1 MLKGQ
6 GYQMDSIPKKDE
18 IIYLRE
24 NSNVS
29 TGGDSIDVT
38 DQIPDDYK
46 KIAVDAVSALG
57 VKICG
62 IDLIIENTEVP
73 ASHQNAYGI
82 IEANFNPSMYMHIYP
97 YKGESRRLTMHMIQY
112 LFPELLQSQD
122 SKLIKLGVPQAKRI
136 YNGNMLKQGGRFSRF
151 PNN

>member
-1 MLKGQ
+1 MKWIPFHKKG
-6 GYQMDSIPKKDE
+6 E
-18 IIYLRE
+18 IVYLRE

-46 KIAVDAVSALG
+46 KIAVDAVAALG

-82 IEANFNPSMYMHIYP
+82 IEANFNPMMYMHIYP
-97 YKGESRRLTMHMIQY
+97 YKGESRRLTMHVIQY
-112 LFPELLQSQD
+112 LFPELVQSQE
-122 SKLIKLGVPQAKRI
+122 SKPVKRVPLVKS
-136 YNGNMLKQGGRFSRF
+136 GFTPVSC
-151 PNN
+151 